1 MTACL
6 QIDVPVTF
14 DVDDCCSMANQSLLP
29 LASYADEWCA
39 GSGSSW
45 SDTVTPTSSLD
56 LDSRSR
62 VLGCLGSSHL
72 GRPPLRLRCTGRSN
86 KAVRYVGSRGSS
98 PCPCDWPTA
107 AHAAMYMYIHMYAAL
122 TPLAGWRRQNRAT
135 FRRFGGANHRRPPA
149 DIRCQIPCT

>member
-45 SDTVTPTSSLD
+45 SDTVTTNKL
-56 LDSRSR
+56 SRSR
-62 VLGCLGSSHL
+62 VWVVWVPAISAAPVAFALHREVKQSGEVCGEQGKL
-72 GRPPLRLRCTGRSN
+72 PVPL
-86 KAVRYVGSRGSS
+86 
-98 PCPCDWPTA
+98 
-107 AHAAMYMYIHMYAAL
+107 
-122 TPLAGWRRQNRAT
+122 
-135 FRRFGGANHRRPPA
+135 
-149 DIRCQIPCT
+149 